1 MIKKK
6 SLRALHRRNF
16 VRLCQ
21 AEWMLTTSFSDVRM
35 RQSKMIRPCTD
46 SDVPEIFD
54 IVNDAAQAYKG
65 TIPSDRWHEPYM
77 PVEELKEEIASGV
90 KFWGYEDSGQL
101 IGVMGMQP
109 VKDVTLIRHAYVR
122 TEMRSR
128 GIGGKLLAHLLG
140 RIEGRILVGTWKAA
154 DWAVKFYQNHG
165 FRLVSEEEK
174 DRLLKTYWNIPE
186 RQIETSVVLV
196 HHKPVV

>member
-1 MIKKK
+1 
-6 SLRALHRRNF
+6 
-16 VRLCQ
+16 
-21 AEWMLTTSFSDVRM
+21 
-35 RQSKMIRPCTD
+35 MIRPCKD
-46 SDVPEIFD
+46 SDVPEIIA

-65 TIPSDRWHEPYM
+65 VIPPDRWHEPYM
-77 PVEELKEEIASGV
+77 PVAELKEEMAAGV
-90 KFWGYEDSGQL
+90 KFWGYEDGGQL

-140 RIEGRILVGTWKAA
+140 QIEGRILVGTWKAA
-154 DWAVKFYQNHG
+154 DWAVKFYQKHG
-165 FRLVSEEEK
+165 FQLVSDKEK

-196 HHKPVV
+196 HKGAPP

>member
-1 MIKKK
+1 
-6 SLRALHRRNF
+6 
-16 VRLCQ
+16 
-21 AEWMLTTSFSDVRM
+21 
-35 RQSKMIRPCTD
+35 MIRPCTG
-46 SDVPEIFD
+46 SDVPNICA

-90 KFWGYEDSGQL
+90 KFWGYEDGSQL

-122 TEMRSR
+122 TDMRSH

-140 RIEGRILVGTWKAA
+140 QIEGRILVGTWKAA
-154 DWAVKFYQNHG
+154 DWAVKFYQKHG
-165 FRLVSEEEK
+165 FQLVSDKEK

-196 HHKPVV
+196 HCAAHPQPK

>member
-6 SLRALHRRNF
+6 SLRSLHRRNF

-46 SDVPEIFD
+46 SDVLNISA
-54 IVNDAAQAYKG
+54 IVNDAAQAYKSV
-65 TIPSDRWHEPYM
+65 IPADRWHEPYM
-77 PVEELKEEIASGV
+77 SVAELKAEIASGV
-90 KFWGYEDSGQL
+90 KFWGYGDGGQL
-101 IGVMGMQP
+101 IGVMGMQT

-140 RIEGRILVGTWKAA
+140 QIEGRILVGTWKAA

-196 HHKPVV
+196 HHKPLV